1 MNYLVDGR
9 ADELAAEHNV
19 TEQDGEVAARLR
31 VLRLLVQ
38 HEPRY
43 GHQVRPVSIRRVIHL
58 RSARFFSFLSFSAVR
73 GFSPR
78 LVLGSR
84 ERIMNW
90 EEGWGWAYLEETEVS
105 DNTWRAWSER
115 VSEWSSLP
123 SADNA
128 FRPLPFSDSASIRRL
143 SGFCQYLSLLLFFC
157 QCLSLPLS
165 P

>member
-58 RSARFFSFLSFSAVR
+58 RSTRFCPFFASLRLGSFLCGWCSVR
-73 GFSPR
+73 G
-78 LVLGSR
+78 R
-84 ERIMNW
+84 E
-90 EEGWGWAYLEETEVS
+90 
-105 DNTWRAWSER
+105 
-115 VSEWSSLP
+115 
-123 SADNA
+123 
-128 FRPLPFSDSASIRRL
+128 
-143 SGFCQYLSLLLFFC
+143 
-157 QCLSLPLS
+157 
-165 P
+165 